1 MSQPPSP
8 AQLEP
13 RLSPVEYA
21 VYGCLCAAKRETG
34 PEGGRRMSRIQ
45 DRIDNYNDEQVYTAL
60 QHLNELGWIRQ
71 MDTVFPGMVHFEAIL
86 P

>member
-1 MSQPPSP
+1 MSLSPVPP
-8 AQLEP
+8 EI

-34 PEGGRRMSRIQ
+34 PEGGRRMYRIQ
-45 DRIDNYNDEQVYTAL
+45 DRIDNWDYVEVYKAL
-60 QHLNELGWIRQ
+60 QRLHELGWVRQ
-71 MDTVFPGMVHFEAIL
+71 MEPPAFPGMVHFEAIL